1 MYRMMLFRLLQ
12 NSSITCVKFSDL
24 LVNWNLLVNSL
35 EHSRIWLYVFSSAV
49 STGIWCWRK
58 TTLFQKSLHDVVPSW
73 FSRFL
78 LLYRLQN
85 ITGIS
90 CCPSMMSPEILIFMT
105 KHLFSLFFSSYKNC
119 FHLFSIIYLG
129 WTDVSGFFFFLSL
142 WSLSWLSQ
150 LPIPNFF

>member
-1 MYRMMLFRLLQ
+1 MIFWWTETCLWTVLNIQEYDCMLFLQ
-12 NSSITCVKFSDL
+12 QYLQASDA
-24 LVNWNLLVNSL
+24 
-35 EHSRIWLYVFSSAV
+35 EERQHYF
-49 STGIWCWRK
+49 
-58 TTLFQKSLHDVVPSW
+58 KSLYTDVVPYW

-129 WTDVSGFFFFLSL
+129 WTDVSGFFFLSL
-142 WSLSWLSQ
+142 WSLKLVVSVAHSKFFLVLVISD
-150 LPIPNFF
+150 IPFKVILYIL